1 MSDLIPGSLYAFSN
15 FSSRFDCVLFT
26 DKVCMTRR
34 NRSIMYSRLVRSK
47 KQLLR
52 DVFMTI
58 LINVQHEPQRCD
70 ALRYEVIMEFMPI
83 QNLLCSEFIRRL

>member
-15 FSSRFDCVLFT
+15 LARDSTNCVLFS

-47 KQLLR
+47 NKLLR

-58 LINVQHEPQRCD
+58 LINVQHEP
-70 ALRYEVIMEFMPI
+70 
-83 QNLLCSEFIRRL
+83 